1 MSGSTPC
8 PLCGTLNTSAD
19 ADCSMCGY
27 SLLDARESNAGG
39 AKCARCGSAMPSGFD
54 FCPVCGQDQRLRW
67 RRPVT
72 QSLRL
77 SPSRSSQ
84 EIPSGPPAGAG
95 QGGPPSPGVPTPF
108 GPMLEAP
115 PSMMGG
121 PVPASPDRTVPTPH
135 FASPANAPPGGPMGA
150 AVQSIDRTVP
160 SPSLGG
166 PPPGQP
172 IPSTPPSNPSTPP
185 PNPSTPES
193 AMPPVV
199 SQTVADDDLTVP
211 EAARKEQSIEDAAFG
226 RGSPPDKPPEGGDAL
241 LPPVNADDLEDSKT
255 IPFVAIAQ
263 RGDAGKTIPAMFVS
277 RPPGS
282 RPVVE
287 NTRPDRPGGFSG
299 GPTGEAPPQG
309 VNIAKRTLAPVA
321 EEVPSRLPTYPGNQ
335 PARLVLVA
343 RDGTEGESFPFSGQ
357 MLTVGRTHGDIL
369 FPEDPFL
376 SPVHVRLSRTGDG
389 FLLTDTGS
397 TNGVYMRI
405 AKVAPV
411 YPGDMFMIGHQLLR
425 LDQLDS
431 QAQEHPPGADGTRL
445 FGTPLQP
452 AWGRITQIGRGG
464 VAGDHL
470 YLRGSRVSFGREGGD
485 LVFPND
491 PFVSREHARL
501 RLEITGQAMSV
512 HLEDLGSANG
522 TYVRIRGAAEIR
534 DGDTFRVGDQILKLR
549 VDL

>member
-1 MSGSTPC
+1 
-8 PLCGTLNTSAD
+8 
-19 ADCSMCGY
+19 
-27 SLLDARESNAGG
+27 
-39 AKCARCGSAMPSGFD
+39 
-54 FCPVCGQDQRLRW
+54 
-67 RRPVT
+67 
-72 QSLRL
+72 
-77 SPSRSSQ
+77 
-84 EIPSGPPAGAG
+84 
-95 QGGPPSPGVPTPF
+95 
-108 GPMLEAP
+108 
-115 PSMMGG
+115 MMGG
-121 PVPASPDRTVPTPH
+121 PLPSSPDRTVPTPH
-135 FASPANAPPGGPMGA
+135 FASPANAPPGGPTGA
-150 AVQSIDRTVP
+150 AAPSIDRTVP
-160 SPSLGG
+160 SPSIGG

-172 IPSTPPSNPSTPP
+172 MVS
-185 PNPSTPES
+185 ES
-193 AMPPVV
+193 VMPPVV

-211 EAARKEQSIEDAAFG
+211 EAARREQSIEDAAFG
-226 RGSPPDKPPEGGDAL
+226 RGRAPESGPDAQPVGDAL
-241 LPPVNADDLEDSKT
+241 LPPVNADDFEDSKT
-255 IPFVAIAQ
+255 IPFVAFAQ
-263 RGDAGKTIPAMFVS
+263 QGDAGKTIPALFVS

-282 RPVVE
+282 RPVVDS
-287 NTRPDRPGGFSG
+287 TRPDHPGGFSG
-299 GPTGEAPPQG
+299 GPTGEAPPRG

-321 EEVPSRLPTYPGNQ
+321 DEVPSRLPTYPGNQ

>member
-1 MSGSTPC
+1 
-8 PLCGTLNTSAD
+8 
-19 ADCSMCGY
+19 
-27 SLLDARESNAGG
+27 
-39 AKCARCGSAMPSGFD
+39 
-54 FCPVCGQDQRLRW
+54 
-67 RRPVT
+67 
-72 QSLRL
+72 
-77 SPSRSSQ
+77 
-84 EIPSGPPAGAG
+84 
-95 QGGPPSPGVPTPF
+95 
-108 GPMLEAP
+108 
-115 PSMMGG
+115 
-121 PVPASPDRTVPTPH
+121 
-135 FASPANAPPGGPMGA
+135 
-150 AVQSIDRTVP
+150 
-160 SPSLGG
+160 
-166 PPPGQP
+166 
-172 IPSTPPSNPSTPP
+172 
-185 PNPSTPES
+185 
-193 AMPPVV
+193 MPPVV
-199 SQTVADDDLTVP
+199 SQTAAEDDLTVP
-211 EAARKEQSIEDAAFG
+211 EVARKEQSIEDAAFG
-226 RGSPPDKPPEGGDAL
+226 KAAPDSASEGAPASPQGDAL
-241 LPPVNADDLEDSKT
+241 LPPISADDLEDSKT
-255 IPFVAIAQ
+255 IPFVSLAQ

-282 RPVVE
+282 RPVGE

-299 GPTGEAPPQG
+299 GPTGEVPPQG
-309 VNIAKRTLAPVA
+309 VNVAKRTLAPI
-321 EEVPSRLPTYPGNQ
+321 EEEPPSRLPTYPGNQ

-343 RDGTEGESFPFSGQ
+343 RDGTEGESFPFTGQ

-549 VDL
+549 VDV

>member
-19 ADCSMCGY
+19 ADCSMCGH
-27 SLLDARESNAGG
+27 SLLDARESNVGG

-72 QSLRL
+72 RSLRL
-77 SPSRSSQ
+77 SPSRQSQ
-84 EIPSGPPAGAG
+84 EIPSGPPA
-95 QGGPPSPGVPTPF
+95 QGSPSSGPTPF

-115 PSMMGG
+115 PSIMGG
-121 PVPASPDRTVPTPH
+121 PLPSSPDRTVPTPH
-135 FASPANAPPGGPMGA
+135 FASPANTPANAPPGGSMGSA
-150 AVQSIDRTVP
+150 APSIDRTVP

-172 IPSTPPSNPSTPP
+172 IVR
-185 PNPSTPES
+185 ES
-193 AMPPVV
+193 VMPPVV

-211 EAARKEQSIEDAAFG
+211 EAARNEQSIEDAAFG
-226 RGSPPDKPPEGGDAL
+226 RGGRQPSDSASDAHPPSDAL
-241 LPPVNADDLEDSKT
+241 LPPINADDFEDSKT
-255 IPFVAIAQ
+255 IPFVAFAQ
-263 RGDAGKTIPAMFVS
+263 QGDAGKTIPAMFIS

-282 RPVVE
+282 RPVVDA
-287 NTRPDRPGGFSG
+287 TRPDRPGGFSG
-299 GPTGEAPPQG
+299 GPTGEAPPRG

-522 TYVRIRGAAEIR
+522 TYVRIRGAAQIR